1 MREQEIKPANKKKI
15 AIIILLIIFA
25 ALLWINYFLLKPANT
40 ITIESLN
47 EFRLKSVT
55 KNHLLFSNIIVTKEK
70 DKYIITSKA
79 TNLTSNI
86 LSITPVTMTFK
97 DSDNNVVAQITS
109 YLGNKIKEEEVKTI
123 YLETNENMINVRRVD
138 IEVQT
143 NL

>member
-70 DKYIITSKA
+70 DKYIITSKV

-97 DSDNNVVAQITS
+97 DSDNNVVTQITS
-109 YLGNKIKEEEVKTI
+109 YLGNNIKEEEVKTI

>member
-1 MREQEIKPANKKKI
+1 MREQEIKPANKKMI

-70 DKYIITSKA
+70 DKYIITSKV

-109 YLGNKIKEEEVKTI
+109 YLGNNIKEEEVKTI
-123 YLETNENMINVRRVD
+123 YLETNENKINVRRVD

>member
-70 DKYIITSKA
+70 DKYIITSKV

>member
-70 DKYIITSKA
+70 DKYIITSKV

-109 YLGNKIKEEEVKTI
+109 YLGNNIKEEEVKTI
-123 YLETNENMINVRRVD
+123 YLETNENMINVRIVD

>member
-1 MREQEIKPANKKKI
+1 MREQEIKPANKKMI

-70 DKYIITSKA
+70 DKYIITSKV

-109 YLGNKIKEEEVKTI
+109 YLGNNIKEEEVKTI

>member
-15 AIIILLIIFA
+15 AIIILFIIFA

-70 DKYIITSKA
+70 DKYIITSKV

-97 DSDNNVVAQITS
+97 DSDNNVVTQITS
-109 YLGNKIKEEEVKTI
+109 YLGNNIKEEEVKTI

-138 IEVQT
+138 IEIQT

>member
-1 MREQEIKPANKKKI
+1 MREQEIKPANKKMI

-70 DKYIITSKA
+70 DKYIITSKV

-109 YLGNKIKEEEVKTI
+109 YLGNNIKEEEVKTI
-123 YLETNENMINVRRVD
+123 YLETNENIINVRRVD

>member
-70 DKYIITSKA
+70 DKYIITSKV

-109 YLGNKIKEEEVKTI
+109 YLGNNIKEEEVKTI